1 VLSSQLVQLPP
12 RAASDAGPGDASAL
26 YAMPAAAEA
35 AAESRRRG
43 TRALGLL
50 VRPSQAFSLL
60 ASSSASRPDPHTW
73 LCSTYAC
80 GRMDRDERNVS
91 DVPGIV

>member
-1 VLSSQLVQLPP
+1 VQLPP

-26 YAMPAAAEA
+26 YAMPATAEA

-50 VRPSQAFSLL
+50 VRPSQASSLL
-60 ASSSASRPDPHTW
+60 VSSSASHRTDPHTW
-73 LCSTYAC
+73 PCSTYAC
-80 GRMDRDERNVS
+80 GLMDRAERNVS
-91 DVPGIV
+91 DVLG